1 MEQVKKYDESVELG
15 DGPLET
21 DIDFAALLDDY
32 EYERPKRAQI
42 LEGVILDVGE
52 NEVLVDVG
60 LKRDAFVPR
69 GDLDRLT
76 EEMRDSLTVGD
87 VVLVYVLKPLNA
99 DGQLL
104 VSINKALE
112 QVDWDRAED
121 LLESN
126 EVVDVPIVGY
136 NKGGVLGQFGR
147 IRGFIP
153 QSHVVEIPR
162 GMSGDDLRETKS
174 DMISDTL
181 SVKVIEVNRQRNRL
195 IMSEREARSAVKR
208 EKLAQLEIGSVVTG
222 EVVGLTDFGAFV
234 DIGGVDGLVHIS
246 NLDRRYVNHPSDV
259 VSVGDEVEVRIDEVD
274 IDRERISLNRA
285 VLLPDPWDS
294 INEYYNP
301 GDLVTGEVTNV
312 ADFGVFVALP
322 HQFEG
327 LVHVSEMTTFGA
339 ADPTDLL
346 NEGEEVLVRILEIDH
361 AQQRIALSLDA
372 VTAEEQ
378 EKWMHERM
386 ASNREAPVDEAED
399 TDDSGEA
406 EPTDEAAE
414 ATEAE
419 AADDETVIDTEAEL
433 TDEAAEATEAEAAD
447 DEAAIDTEAEP
458 TDEATEATETE
469 AADDEAAINEAAIDV
484 EADPGDYTPESD
496 PDEPSSATPM
506 PGSMEPVAY

>member
-1 MEQVKKYDESVELG
+1 MEEVTKYDESVELG
-15 DGPLET
+15 GGDFET
-21 DIDFAALLDDY
+21 EGFDFAALLDDY

-69 GDLDRLT
+69 EDLDRLT
-76 EEMRDSLTVGD
+76 DEMRASLTVGD

-99 DGQLL
+99 DGELI

-112 QVDWDRAED
+112 QVDWDRAEQ
-121 LLESN
+121 LMETG
-126 EVVDVPIVGY
+126 EVVEVPIVGY

-174 DMISDTL
+174 EMISDTL

-208 EKLAQLEIGSVVTG
+208 DRLAQLEIGSVMTG
-222 EVVGLTDFGAFV
+222 EVVGITDFGAFV

-259 VSVGDEVEVRIDEVD
+259 ISVGEEVEVRIDEVD

-294 INEYYNP
+294 ISDYYNP

-322 HQFEG
+322 QQFEG

-339 ADPTDLL
+339 TDPTELL
-346 NEGEEVLVRILEIDH
+346 HEGEEILVRILEIDH
-361 AQQRIALSLDA
+361 DQQRIALSLDA

-386 ASNREAPVDEAED
+386 ASGHEAPVDEGD
-399 TDDSGEA
+399 PDDYV
-406 EPTDEAAE
+406 P
-414 ATEAE
+414 
-419 AADDETVIDTEAEL
+419 ET
-433 TDEAAEATEAEAAD
+433 
-447 DEAAIDTEAEP
+447 
-458 TDEATEATETE
+458 
-469 AADDEAAINEAAIDV
+469 
-484 EADPGDYTPESD
+484 D
-496 PDEPSSATPM
+496 PDEPASATPM
-506 PGSMEPVAY
+506 PGPMEPVAY